1 MEQRARP
8 AFGRRGTQS
17 VPKFG
22 PTQPPNRRRIFLM
35 LLGLPIVS
43 FLAVTLCLRNP
54 TFYYSHKVT
63 FPDNS
68 TFSQNFDWCG
78 GKRGVTPEQQIAGC
92 TGLIQSGR
100 GNQKGLS
107 EAFYNRG
114 NGYAAKDDF
123 DHAIQDYDQAI
134 KLNPNGGAAFN
145 NRGLSY
151 AHKRQYDRAIE
162 DYDQAIRLNP
172 NDTVALSDR
181 ADAMAKK
188 KM

>member
-1 MEQRARP
+1 M
-8 AFGRRGTQS
+8 
-17 VPKFG
+17 
-22 PTQPPNRRRIFLM
+22 QPPNRRRTFLIFLA
-35 LLGLPIVS
+35 LPILS
-43 FLAVTLCLRNP
+43 FVAVTLCLRNP
-54 TFYYSHKVT
+54 TFYYSSKVT
-63 FPDNS
+63 FPNDS

-78 GKRGVTPEQQIAGC
+78 GKSGVTPEKQIAGC

-123 DHAIQDYDQAI
+123 DHAIQDFDQAI
-134 KLNPNGGAAFN
+134 KLNPNDAAAFN

-162 DYDQAIRLNP
+162 DYDQAIKLDP
-172 NDTVALSDR
+172 NYAVALSNR
-181 ADAMAKK
+181 ANSMAKK
-188 KM
+188 EK